1 MRRSGG
7 VAIVLSHQIPY
18 KSFKRRLKNK
28 CELMGIEYV
37 DQDESYTS
45 ITCSTCGLVKK
56 TNCAHPGLYRYRSY
70 DLQLNADIN
79 AAINIMK
86 KVAPKS

>member
-1 MRRSGG
+1 
-7 VAIVLSHQIPY
+7 
-18 KSFKRRLKNK
+18 
-28 CELMGIEYV
+28 MGIEYV

-56 TNCAHPGLYRYRSY
+56 TNCVRPGLYRYCSY

-86 KVAPKS
+86 KVAPKSLTRWSSGDIISPERVRVSNFVIS